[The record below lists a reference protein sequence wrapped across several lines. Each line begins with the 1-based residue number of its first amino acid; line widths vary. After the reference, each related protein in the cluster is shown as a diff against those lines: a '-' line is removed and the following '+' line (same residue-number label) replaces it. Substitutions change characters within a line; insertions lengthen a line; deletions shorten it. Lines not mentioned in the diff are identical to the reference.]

1 MGVFFFFVFFSMN
14 IGHLEGLFQSTLH
27 YRYCLFFSNEW
38 ILLWILFNV
47 TKKMGSIY
55 KYICVYLQHHHCY
68 PIVLAWRP
76 QTAPF
81 YGGSYLFW
89 WNHVSSRAQFWSWCH
104 GKVFGSWKDGTVK
117 LSALFIWVQTL
128 NIIPKSILADT
139 SLILMACFQG
149 HSLWS

>member
-1 MGVFFFFVFFSMN
+1 MGVFFCFFFNEYWAPWRSLPVHVALQVLS
-14 IGHLEGLFQSTLH
+14 
-27 YRYCLFFSNEW
+27 FFSNEW